1 MGQKLWQQKIFSQ
14 AKGVYIVHDKS
25 RGVEQQIIFLAWYP
39 EAAIHS
45 QGSLTDGN
53 AFTSIQYQD
62 AIWNI
67 AVAVSGHDLQIIR
80 SYFAWRAQ
88 QKIIFDLSETKIPS
102 EIPVR
107 DCWYPGDTRQPL
119 SLAKMS
125 VQLWRNGSGETIL
138 LLKTNL
144 LCCLWNR
151 SRPRRDDTDR
161 VRLGWLERRNRN
173 AAKGGISDVGAWS
186 GNETGKAAI

>member
-62 AIWNI
+62 AIWNT
-67 AVAVSGHDLQIIR
+67 AVAVSGHDLQIIK

-88 QKIIFDLSETKIPS
+88 QKIIFDLSAT
-102 EIPVR
+102 EIPGEI
-107 DCWYPGDTRQPL
+107 PGQRLLVSGRYTATTLPRKDVSPAL
-119 SLAKMS
+119 EKW
-125 VQLWRNGSGETIL
+125 VQRNDSTFEDQSDL
-138 LLKTNL
+138 LFVEQI
-144 LCCLWNR
+144 
-151 SRPRRDDTDR
+151 PP
-161 VRLGWLERRNRN
+161 
-173 AAKGGISDVGAWS
+173 
-186 GNETGKAAI
+186 KA

>member
-1 MGQKLWQQKIFSQ
+1 VGQKLWQQKIFSQ

-25 RGVEQQIIFLAWYP
+25 RGVVQQIVFLAWYP
-39 EAAIHS
+39 EAAIPS

-62 AIWNI
+62 AIWNT
-67 AVAVSGHDLQIIR
+67 AVAVSGNDLQIIK

-88 QKIIFDLSETKIPS
+88 QKIILDLSRQPRS
-102 EIPVR
+102 PARFRVR

-125 VQLWRNGSGETIL
+125 VQLWRSESSSGE
-138 LLKTNL
+138 
-144 LCCLWNR
+144 
-151 SRPRRDDTDR
+151 
-161 VRLGWLERRNRN
+161 
-173 AAKGGISDVGAWS
+173 VGP
-186 GNETGKAAI
+186 EKRFYF

>member
-1 MGQKLWQQKIFSQ
+1 VGQKLWQQKVFSQ

-25 RGVEQQIIFLAWYP
+25 RGVVQQIIFLAWYP

-62 AIWNI
+62 AIWNT
-67 AVAVSGHDLQIIR
+67 AVAVSGHDLQIIK

-88 QKIIFDLSETKIPS
+88 QKIIFDLSRQPRS
-102 EIPVR
+102 PAR
-107 DCWYPGDTRQPL
+107 FRCWYPGDTRQLL

-125 VQLWRNGSGETIL
+125 VQLWRSGSRETIL

-144 LCCLWNR
+144 LCYLWNR

-161 VRLGWLERRNRN
+161 ARLGWLERRNRN
-173 AAKGGISDVGAWS
+173 AA
-186 GNETGKAAI
+186 